1 MEKINYFNYCAVVII
16 FILFVSIFFRRL
28 VHGKSNRY
36 FTVITL
42 MIFLCAVSD
51 TISVGLD
58 NARSENIF
66 LRNFSNM
73 GYLLLHNLTAPAY
86 VLYFVSLTDTWHKF
100 RNKIQRILFYL
111 PITAVTA
118 AILTNP
124 FTNLVFCFDENNVYT
139 RGVLFPLLYISSFIY
154 LAIGCI
160 HLVKF
165 HNLFLKSKLI
175 SITVMYP
182 IIISAILIQMIY
194 PEYQVEMFANAVAL
208 LFVSMMIQ
216 RPENEIDSLTGIK
229 NMNAYAVDRKCS
241 FANGKL
247 IDIILINISNYQSVY
262 EIVGFDGVNN
272 ILKKIAANLMKIN
285 KQLKINADLYYLDTG
300 RFRVVIDRKYEGAAQ
315 KAADIINSSMKHQFS
330 YNNMNLNLITYIC
343 VAHCP
348 EDIEDFS
355 MLMSFG
361 NDFHKR
367 NNYTGDIFYAA
378 DIFENKHYSIIRNLD
393 SIIDNAIANNRL
405 SVYYQPIY
413 SINEKRFNSAEALIR
428 LNDDVYGFI
437 SPELFIPAAEKS
449 GAIHKIGNF
458 VLESVCSFI
467 ASDDFRKLGLEY
479 IEVNLSVVQCMNN
492 NLADDILGII
502 EKHNISSQQL
512 NLEITETAAANFQSI
527 ISENLKTLSEAGIS
541 FSLDDFGTGYSNIR
555 RVASLPLTIVKLDKT
570 FVNNENNP
578 KMMIVLKNTIKMLK
592 ALNMKIVVEGIE
604 TQKCMETFA
613 ALECEYIQGYY
624 YSKPLPKSNFIEFI
638 DENNRSS

>member
-1 MEKINYFNYCAVVII
+1 MEKINYFNYCAVIII
-16 FILFVSIFFRRL
+16 FILFISIFFRRL
-28 VHGKSNRY
+28 IHGKSNRY
-36 FTVITL
+36 FTAIT
-42 MIFLCAVSD
+42 MIILLSSVFD
-51 TISVGLD
+51 TMAIGFD
-58 NARSENIF
+58 NAGSGNVF
-66 LRNFSNM
+66 WKNFSHM
-73 GYLLLHNLTAPAY
+73 GYLLFHNLTAAAY

-100 RNKIQRILFYL
+100 KNTVMRVMFYL
-111 PITAVTA
+111 PISIVTA
-118 AILTNP
+118 AIVTNP
-124 FTNLVFCFDENNVYT
+124 FTHLIFSLDENDIYT
-139 RGVLFPLLYISSFIY
+139 RGILFPILYVSSFFY
-154 LAIGCI
+154 LAIGLI
-160 HLVKF
+160 HLIKF
-165 HNLFLKSKLI
+165 HNLFQTSKFISLI
-175 SITVMYP
+175 MMYP
-182 IIISAILIQMIY
+182 IIILAILIQMLY
-194 PEYQVEMFANAVAL
+194 PQYPVEMFANAIAL

-216 RPENEIDSLTGIK
+216 RPEDEIDSLTGVK

-241 FANGKL
+241 FANEKKL
-247 IDIILINISNYQSVY
+247 DIILINIANYQSLY
-262 EIVGFDGVNN
+262 EIIGFDGVNH
-272 ILKKIAANLMKIN
+272 ILKKIASNLMKIN
-285 KQLKINADLYYLDTG
+285 KQLKAKADLYYLDTG
-300 RFRVVIDRKYEGAAQ
+300 RFRMVIDRRYESITQ
-315 KAADIINSSMKHQFS
+315 KTADIINRSMKYQFS

-348 EDIEDFS
+348 EDIDDFS

-361 NDFHKR
+361 NDFHKKHD
-367 NNYTGDIFYAA
+367 YTGDIFYAS
-378 DIFENKHYSIIRNLD
+378 DIFEKKHYSIIRNLD
-393 SIIDNAIANNRL
+393 SIIDNAIANDKL

-467 ASDDFRKLGLEY
+467 ASDDFRKLGLDY

-492 NLADDILGII
+492 NLANDILSII
-502 EKHNISSQQL
+502 KKHGISSEQL
-512 NLEITETAAANFQSI
+512 NLEITETAAANFQNI
-527 ISENLKTLSEAGIS
+527 ISENLKTLSDAGIS

-555 RVASLPLTIVKLDKT
+555 RVASLPLKIVKLDKT

-604 TQKCMETFA
+604 TKKCMETFA

-624 YSKPLPKSNFIEFI
+624 YSKPLPKKHFIEFI
-638 DENNRSS
+638 DGNNT